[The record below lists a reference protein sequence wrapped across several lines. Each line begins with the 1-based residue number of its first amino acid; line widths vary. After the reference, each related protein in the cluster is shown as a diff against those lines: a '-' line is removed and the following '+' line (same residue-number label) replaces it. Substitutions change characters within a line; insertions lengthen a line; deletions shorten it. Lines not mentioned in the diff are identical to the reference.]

1 MKEGRSGAA
10 FIIEKA
16 MMIKKKHKSGDEGTF
31 KNGDAQPYALP
42 RMVYKS
48 KAVLEDY
55 EDCKVIRFFPDQEAD
70 RTVIYV
76 HGGAYVSEIT
86 QFHVHFCDKLAS
98 QGKVNVIA
106 PLYGLAPDHT
116 WEEAYPLITS
126 IYLEEVEKGK
136 PVILMGD
143 SAGGGFVTA
152 FSEFLAER
160 ELQMPEKVCLISPWL
175 DITMPLDYSGII
187 DNDPMLDVEE
197 LRTLGALWAG
207 DLDHTDYKVSP
218 GRGDVSQFPPSLIF
232 AGTHE
237 IFKVDVMEFYQK
249 LQDAGRETQLVIGEK
264 MDHVYPLYPIPEA
277 KKAMETILAWIR

>member
-1 MKEGRSGAA
+1 MKEGRSAPA

-16 MMIKKKHKSGDEGTF
+16 MMMKKNRKAGQDGTF
-31 KNGDAQPYALP
+31 KKAEGKPYALP

-48 KAVLEDY
+48 KVELERFA
-55 EDCKVIRFFPDQEAD
+55 DCQVIRFTPSRQAA

-86 QFHVHFCDKLAS
+86 QFHVHFCDKLCT
-98 QGKVNVIA
+98 QGDVNVVA

-116 WEEAYPLITS
+116 WEEAYPLITA
-126 IYLEEVEKGK
+126 IYLEECEKGL
-136 PVILMGD
+136 PIVLMGD
-143 SAGGGFVTA
+143 SAGGGFIA
-152 FSEFLAER
+152 GFSEYLTATEQP
-160 ELQMPEKVCLISPWL
+160 LPEKVCMISPWL

-197 LRTLGALWAG
+197 LRKLGALWAG

-232 AGTHE
+232 TGTHE
-237 IFKVDVMEFYQK
+237 IFKVDVEAFYQR

-277 KKAMETILAWIR
+277 KKAMSTILDWIK